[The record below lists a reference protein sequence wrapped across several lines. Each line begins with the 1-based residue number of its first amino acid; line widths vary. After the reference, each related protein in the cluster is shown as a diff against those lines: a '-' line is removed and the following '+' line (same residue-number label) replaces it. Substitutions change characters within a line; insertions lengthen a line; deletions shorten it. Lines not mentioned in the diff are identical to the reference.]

1 MRSLKQVLPATALL
15 LGAALSQTSPASAQE
30 QIIQIQVTA
39 NDYAAA
45 RDARHRVHTTG
56 ALRPDGGRHPAKTFE
71 TDSSGALVEVTGLS
85 RSSIES
91 MPVAAP
97 QAATVTPPFTGPGF
111 FPADLSLLTTTGQVI
126 MSAQIHNVYVNC
138 TGACW
143 GNPSVFENRL
153 FSSKF
158 MDVVDQYVG
167 SEQEG
172 RYRLGPSVM
181 INYPIT
187 KTLVTS
193 PLVDDG
199 DLDVILH
206 ATASKLGGGYNH
218 IYNIFLPKGVDE
230 CAGVAP
236 PYTSCF
242 SPDNIA
248 SWTFCA
254 FHGYNTYSDVV
265 GNVYATVEP
274 YPDEFAINNG
284 LPLYACDV
292 GQLPPGDKNTN
303 PTPNGVLVD
312 SLSSFIEH
320 ETFET
325 ITDPDG
331 LEWLAVLLDL
341 NVGLGGTFT
350 EIGDLCVSLTFDYT
364 PFYVSGQLY
373 EIQPEYSNKYHACVT
388 VP

>member
-1 MRSLKQVLPATALL
+1 MRSLKQVLRATALL
-15 LGAALSQTSPASAQE
+15 LGAALLQSSPASAQE
-30 QIIQIQVTA
+30 QSVQIQVTA

-45 RDARHRVHTTG
+45 KGSRHRVHTSG
-56 ALRPDGGRHPAKTFE
+56 ALRPGGGRHPAKTFE
-71 TDSSGALVEVTGLS
+71 TDSSGALVEVTGAS
-85 RSSIES
+85 PSSIQS
-91 MPVAAP
+91 MAVAAS

-111 FPADLSLLTTTGQVI
+111 FPADLSMLTTTGQVVT
-126 MSAQIHNVYVNC
+126 SAQVHNIYVNC

-167 SEQEG
+167 SEEEG

-187 KTLVTS
+187 KTLVTA

-206 ATASKLGGGYNH
+206 AAASKLGGGFNH

-236 PYTSCF
+236 PYTVCF
-242 SPDNIA
+242 SPDNVA
-248 SWTFCA
+248 TWVSCA
-254 FHGYNTYSDVV
+254 THFYSTYSDVAGTV
-265 GNVYATVEP
+265 FVTVEP
-274 YPDEFAINNG
+274 YPDVFTIFNG
-284 LPLYACDV
+284 LPFYNCDV
-292 GQLPPGDKNTN
+292 GQPDPTTNTN

-312 SLSSFIEH
+312 SLSSELDH
-320 ETFET
+320 EIFET
-325 ITDPDG
+325 ITDPDFA
-331 LEWLAVLLDL
+331 EWQALNSLALPP
-341 NVGLGGTFT
+341 GT
-350 EIGDLCVSLTFDYT
+350 EIGDLCVNPNYLYT
-364 PFYVSGQLY
+364 PFYVSGHLY
-373 EIQPEYSNKYHACVT
+373 EIQPVYSNKYHACVT